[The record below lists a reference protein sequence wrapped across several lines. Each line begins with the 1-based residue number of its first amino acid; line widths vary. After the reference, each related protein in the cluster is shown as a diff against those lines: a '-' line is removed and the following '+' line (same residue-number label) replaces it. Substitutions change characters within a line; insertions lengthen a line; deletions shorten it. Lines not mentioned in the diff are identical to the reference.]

1 MMQQHRA
8 VNIKRNII
16 MKPHNDTDC
25 IYEQSVHHVLSR
37 TDGNF
42 AGMYWFVLHILDYQ
56 GLRKQ

>member
-16 MKPHNDTDC
+16 MKPHNGTDC
-25 IYEQSVHHVLSR
+25 IYEQVLSS

-42 AGMYWFVLHILDYQ
+42 AGIYWFVLHILDCVNNN
-56 GLRKQ
+56 

>member
-1 MMQQHRA
+1 MQQHRA

-25 IYEQSVHHVLSR
+25 IYEQSVRHVLSR

-42 AGMYWFVLHILDYQ
+42 AVIYCFVLHILE
-56 GLRKQ
+56 